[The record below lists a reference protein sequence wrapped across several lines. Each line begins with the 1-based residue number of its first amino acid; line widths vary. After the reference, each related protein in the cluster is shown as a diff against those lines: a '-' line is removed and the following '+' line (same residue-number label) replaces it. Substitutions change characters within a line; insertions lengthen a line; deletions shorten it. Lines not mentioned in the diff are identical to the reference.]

1 MYPPESRSNEAR
13 MRAFLQVDQ
22 RAARMRLHDA
32 GYVLSDLE
40 RMASEWLIWRAHL
53 GLNIDASGPSHE

>member
-1 MYPPESRSNEAR
+1 MYPPESRSDESR

-40 RMASEWLIWRAHL
+40 RLVSEWLIWRTYL
-53 GLNIDASGPSHE
+53 GLNIDAKGPV